1 MKLHEQL
8 VKMLWVAE
16 PLVQHRESQVLVYV
30 TQPLCS
36 NFPFFSGDKSCRLF
50 SDYHIKKSLKR
61 TREMLPETVVC
72 LFALAKTF
80 IAAAKKC
87 FGSV

>member
-1 MKLHEQL
+1 
-8 VKMLWVAE
+8 MLWVAE

-36 NFPFFSGDKSCRLF
+36 NFLFFSCDKSCRLF
-50 SDYHIKKSLKR
+50 SDYHVKKKSLKR
-61 TREMLPETVVC
+61 TSEMLPETLVC

-80 IAAAKKC
+80 IAAAKEC
-87 FGSV
+87 FSSV